1 MSYTTRSLFVVFV
14 LTIIIIVSSFQDYK
28 NVEGFASKNP
38 FKEISK
44 MGKGLSKILGF
55 FTYLGKFF
63 KWIGEIIQCSI
74 ETIIG
79 IPNCF
84 MFYLFDIFV
93 GFIMMMIKLFCS
105 FSPTLERAR
114 KMVGKIMK
122 QMDKMLYSMTG
133 FHFLEYPKSI
143 VKKCYKCQNKKM
155 PKMKL

>member
-28 NVEGFASKNP
+28 NVEGFASKNSNP
-38 FKEISK
+38 FKA
-44 MGKGLSKILGF
+44 LSKILGF
-55 FTYLGKFF
+55 FKYLGKFF

-84 MFYLFDIFV
+84 MFYMFDIFV

>member
-14 LTIIIIVSSFQDYK
+14 LIIVIIVSSFQDCR

-38 FKEISK
+38 FKA
-44 MGKGLSKILGF
+44 LSKILGF

-63 KWIGEIIQCSI
+63 KWIGDIIQCSI

-84 MFYLFDIFV
+84 VFYLFDIFV

>member
-14 LTIIIIVSSFQDYK
+14 LTIIIIVSSFQDCR
-28 NVEGFASKNP
+28 NVEGFASKDP
-38 FKEISK
+38 FKA
-44 MGKGLSKILGF
+44 LSKIIGF

-63 KWIGEIIQCSI
+63 KWIGDIIQCSV

-84 MFYLFDIFV
+84 VFYMFDIFV

-114 KMVGKIMK
+114 KMVGKIMTK
-122 QMDKMLYSMTG
+122 MDKMLYSMTG

-143 VKKCYKCQNKKM
+143 VKKCYKCKNKKM

>member
-1 MSYTTRSLFVVFV
+1 
-14 LTIIIIVSSFQDYK
+14 
-28 NVEGFASKNP
+28 
-38 FKEISK
+38 
-44 MGKGLSKILGF
+44 
-55 FTYLGKFF
+55 
-63 KWIGEIIQCSI
+63 
-74 ETIIG
+74 
-79 IPNCF
+79 
-84 MFYLFDIFV
+84 
-93 GFIMMMIKLFCS
+93 MMMIKLFCS

>member
-38 FKEISK
+38 FKA
-44 MGKGLSKILGF
+44 LSKILGF

-63 KWIGEIIQCSI
+63 KWIGDIIQCSI

-84 MFYLFDIFV
+84 VFYLFDIFV

-114 KMVGKIMK
+114 KMVGKIMTK
-122 QMDKMLYSMTG
+122 MDKMLYSMTG

-143 VKKCYKCQNKKM
+143 VKKCYKCKNKKM